1 MPKVRPRAAALA
13 IFVAAALPVA
23 AWWIDGQWHAASVA
37 AGLALGLCVY
47 NWRLILDRVLW

>member
-13 IFVAAALPVA
+13 VLVAVALPVA
-23 AWWIDGQWHAASVA
+23 AWWIGGQWHGASVV

-47 NWRLILDRVLW
+47 NWRLILDRMLW

>member
-13 IFVAAALPVA
+13 VLVAVALPVA

-47 NWRLILDRVLW
+47 NWRLILTWVLW